1 MYMSRFNKEWEG
13 VGGNIVDKVVGA
25 VKPQQPLRYKL
36 SLAIKRIEAQAQ
48 ALESAINNMSQRDK
62 SLFSK
67 VVEAYSEHDIKRA
80 TVYANELAE
89 LRKTINLM
97 SNARLALERVA
108 LRLGTI
114 THLGNAAAVIA
125 PALEILKDVRSG
137 IVGVMPNAEH
147 ELNAIMTMLDEIMI
161 ESGQIAGVGFGF
173 EPVSEDAQKILEEAA
188 LVAEEKMKEK
198 FPELV
203 ASKTAE
209 AEGEKFSG

>member
-1 MYMSRFNKEWEG
+1 MSKFSKEWEG
-13 VGGNIVDKVVGA
+13 TGGSIVDRVVET
-25 VKPQQPLRYKL
+25 VRPHQPLRYKL

-48 ALESAINNMSQRDK
+48 ALENAINNMSQRDK

-67 VVEAYSEHDIKRA
+67 VVEAYSEHDMKRA

-97 SNARLALERVA
+97 SNAKLALDRVV

-125 PALEILKDVRSG
+125 PVLEILKDVRSG
-137 IVGVMPNAEH
+137 IAGIMPGAEH
-147 ELNAIMTMLDEIMI
+147 ELNAIMTMLDEVMI
-161 ESGQIAGVGFGF
+161 ESGQIAGIGFGL
-173 EPVSEDAQKILEEAA
+173 EPVSEEAQKIIEEAA
-188 LVAEEKMKEK
+188 LVAEERMKEK

-203 ASKTAE
+203 TSKGAE
-209 AEGEKFSG
+209 AESEKFG

>member
-1 MYMSRFNKEWEG
+1 MAKFNKEWEG
-13 VGGNIVDKVVGA
+13 TGGNVIDKVVST
-25 VKPQQPLRYKL
+25 VRPQQPLRYKL

-48 ALESAINNMSQRDK
+48 ALDGAINSMAQRDK

-97 SNARLALERVA
+97 SNARLTLERVA
-108 LRLGTI
+108 LRLSTI

-137 IVGVMPNAEH
+137 IVGVMPGAEH

-161 ESGQIAGVGFGF
+161 ESGHVAGAEFGF
-173 EPVSEDAQKILEEAA
+173 EPTSEEAQKILEEAA
-188 LVAEEKMKEK
+188 LVAEERMKEK

-203 ASKTAE
+203 ASKAAE
-209 AEGEKFSG
+209 AEGEKFS

>member
-1 MYMSRFNKEWEG
+1 MAKFSKEWEG
-13 VGGNIVDKVVGA
+13 AGSSVIDKVVGV

-48 ALESAINNMSQRDK
+48 ALDGAINNMTQRDK

-80 TVYANELAE
+80 TVYANEIVE

-108 LRLGTI
+108 LRLNTI

-125 PALEILKDVRSG
+125 PALEILKDVRSN
-137 IVGVMPNAEH
+137 IAGVMPSAEH
-147 ELNAIMTMLDEIMI
+147 ELNAIMMMLDEIMI
-161 ESGQIAGVGFGF
+161 ESGQVTGVGLGF
-173 EPVSEDAQKILEEAA
+173 EPTSEEAQKILEEAA
-188 LVAEEKMKEK
+188 LVVEERMKEK

-203 ASKTAE
+203 ASKAAE
-209 AEGEKFSG
+209 AEREKSS

>member
-1 MYMSRFNKEWEG
+1 MHMAKFSKEWEG
-13 VGGNIVDKVVGA
+13 AGSSVIDKVVGV

-48 ALESAINNMSQRDK
+48 ALDGAINNMTQRDK

-80 TVYANELAE
+80 TVYANEIVE

-108 LRLGTI
+108 LRLNTI

-125 PALEILKDVRSG
+125 PALEILKDVRSN
-137 IVGVMPNAEH
+137 IAGVMPSAEH
-147 ELNAIMTMLDEIMI
+147 ELNAIMMMLDEVMI
-161 ESGQIAGVGFGF
+161 ESGQVTGVGLGF
-173 EPVSEDAQKILEEAA
+173 EPTSEEAQKILEEAA
-188 LVAEEKMKEK
+188 LVVEERMKEK

-203 ASKTAE
+203 ASKAAE
-209 AEGEKFSG
+209 AEREKSS